1 LTYGKNEVNKLLGE
15 TIVFKYLSSIVKCS
29 GSILGLY
36 CLSLAMLSPIGYA
49 GEYNSDSKA
58 FSSAKDESALEG
70 GKASDNKGGD
80 SYRPNP
86 NRLANLRAAQLQA
99 QLEADRNAYLTAS
112 NRVKQVQSKRP
123 QPNHNHSILS
133 RNNHPNPA
141 FTSATNNSSSELASA
156 KAAQTQAAINLS
168 ETQHR
173 VSLFLKS
180 VKSKRNV
187 LSIGMIIH

>member
-1 LTYGKNEVNKLLGE
+1 LGE

-36 CLSLAMLSPIGYA
+36 CLSLAIAPIGYA
-49 GEYNSDSKA
+49 GEYNPTPGA
-58 FSSAKDESALEG
+58 FSSAKDESAIEG

-123 QPNHNHSILS
+123 QPNPNYSILS

-141 FTSATNNSSSELASA
+141 FTSTANNSSSELASA

-168 ETQHR
+168 ETQRR

-180 VKSKRNV
+180 FKSKRNV
-187 LSIGMIIH
+187 VLTRMISH

>member
-1 LTYGKNEVNKLLGE
+1 
-15 TIVFKYLSSIVKCS
+15 VFKYISSIVKCS

-49 GEYNSDSKA
+49 GEYNVTPGA
-58 FSSAKDESALEG
+58 FSSAKDESEIEG
-70 GKASDNKGGD
+70 GKGSDNKGG

-123 QPNHNHSILS
+123 QPNPNYSILS
-133 RNNHPNPA
+133 QNNYPNPA
-141 FTSATNNSSSELASA
+141 FISTANNSSSELASA

-168 ETQHR
+168 ETQRR
-173 VSLFLKS
+173 VSMFLKS
-180 VKSKRNV
+180 FKSKRNV
-187 LSIGMIIH
+187 VLTRMISH